1 MDQKLL
7 KILKTVFFYV
17 GNFAVITAGLLYLI
31 LTDLNYGNTAPWLLL
46 MSIFA
51 FGGGICGFFSASFKE
66 KRTIMLILKSAAVAL
81 SICLIV
87 FMFVSMGQP
96 PYTTV
101 TPVKIPAAHS
111 AVVISLVVAF
121 VSAPFLALDLA
132 ANIFFPEEEE

>member
-17 GNFAVITAGLLYLI
+17 GNFAVIAAGLLYLI
-31 LTDLNYGNTAPWLLL
+31 LTDLNFGNTAPWLLL
-46 MSIFA
+46 MSVLA

-66 KRTIMLILKSAAVAL
+66 KRPIMLIFKGAAIFL
-81 SICLIV
+81 SICLII
-87 FMFVSMGQP
+87 FMFVSMGKP

-101 TPVKIPAAHS
+101 TPVKIPAAHA
-111 AVVISLVVAF
+111 AVVISLVVAI
-121 VSAPFLALDLA
+121 VSVPFLALDLS